1 MMVQKGDNKQ
11 SQQIVQ
17 LYAMN
22 ERLETIGKQKRRV
35 TSPCHAREL
44 REHVKWR
51 GEVIKSSLER
61 MSMIGYE
68 MEGLKIVRHKLS
80 G

>member
-1 MMVQKGDNKQ
+1 
-11 SQQIVQ
+11 
-17 LYAMN
+17 MN
-22 ERLETIGKQKRRV
+22 ERLETSCRTGRENRTKGRQNRRA

-51 GEVIKSSLER
+51 GEVIKSSLKR